1 MMSFSLEEE
10 DHPCIYRQGAVPAY
24 TSQHA
29 RDYALPLLRRRFTV
43 PSRRSKLRSKCCL
56 TSVCLRFSG
65 ACLLQGER
73 GARAL
78 ASPSIGLA
86 C

>member
-1 MMSFSLEEE
+1 MMSFSLEE
-10 DHPCIYRQGAVPAY
+10 DHPCIYRRGAVPAY

-29 RDYALPLLRRRFTV
+29 RDYALPLLLRRRFTV

-56 TSVCLRFSG
+56 TSVCSRSSG

-78 ASPSIGLA
+78 ASPSTGLA
-86 C
+86 F